1 MTTYRGIGAEAS
13 ETTTA
18 LIMGVLR
25 GEWQFKGA
33 ITSDHTSTTTVAEAL
48 LRSGGN
54 LAMGNSL
61 VSDWKSTENLRFQNR
76 LREAMHETIYMWLRA
91 EYYERDYQEKIASGE
106 IVEESA
112 FISSVGI
119 SSWEWWRPAID
130 CINVFATLSLSAW
143 GAITVINIFDPE
155 KRY

>member
-1 MTTYRGIGAEAS
+1 
-13 ETTTA
+13 
-18 LIMGVLR
+18 MGVLR

-33 ITSDHTSTTTVAEAL
+33 ITSDHTSTASVAEAL
-48 LRSGGN
+48 IRSGGN

-61 VSDWKSTENLRFQNR
+61 ITDFNSTDNLRFQNR

-91 EYYERDYQEKIASGE
+91 DYYERDYQAKLASGE
-106 IVEESA
+106 IVEENSA

-119 SSWEWWRPAID
+119 SSWEWWRPAIESVN
-130 CINVFATLSLSAW
+130 IFATVTLSTW
-143 GAITVINIFDPE
+143 AIFTVFDLVDPD